1 MRALVRVVE
10 AGGFSEAGRRLGMAA
25 SSVARQIDGLE
36 KMLGVQLVRRSTRR
50 VVLTDAG
57 QTYLEQAA
65 RILDDVET
73 AHQLIAGLDA
83 VPRGLLRVT
92 AANAFG
98 RRHIA
103 PCLPKFLGRYPEMQV
118 ELVLS
123 DSLLNMV
130 EDNIDLAVRI
140 GVPSDT
146 SLVARKL
153 ADHRRVVCGSPAY
166 VKARGTPQKP
176 SDLVDHRCLSLA
188 RRSRQTTWRFQ
199 QGSRSEDIRV
209 TGPLH
214 SNDSEVLLGAALA
227 GVGLVLLPTWLVG
240 DEMQRGKLTALLAN
254 YEANTGPTGAAI
266 YAMFLPG
273 RRSMLKLRCFLDFLV
288 DVIGPTPYWERA
300 PSASTRRAK

>member
-1 MRALVRVVE
+1 
-10 AGGFSEAGRRLGMAA
+10 
-25 SSVARQIDGLE
+25 VARQVDGLE

-57 QTYLEQAA
+57 QTYFEQAA

-103 PCLPKFLGRYPEMQV
+103 PCLPKFLARYPEMQV

-153 ADHRRVVCGSPAY
+153 ADHRRVVCGSTAY
-166 VKARGTPQKP
+166 VKAHGTPQKP

-188 RRSRQTTWRFQ
+188 RRARQTTWRFQ
-199 QGSRSEDIRV
+199 QGSHSEDIRV

-240 DEMQRGKLTALLAN
+240 DEVQRGKLTPVLAN
-254 YEANTGPTGAAI
+254 YEANTGPTGSAI

-273 RRSMLKLRCFLDFLV
+273 RRSMLKLRCLLDFLV

-300 PSASTRRAK
+300 PASSARRPK